1 MRCHRL
7 GFHGAT
13 YSRILV
19 KAELWKALTSFIK
32 CFPTSWLVSRAMQGH
47 CFYPYVALDQR
58 VNPFICVTPKWRPS
72 DTQVSPKWNPYD
84 SQCSHCGSTTFI
96 CVVVLCEQN
105 RNNNIGFACYSTPY
119 ASPLQWLV
127 SKLQQ
132 QQKTTVTV
140 FLVREIYRKT
150 SILTNC
156 QPQRQDWP
164 RLEKK
169 TMKMMNTTLLL
180 YSTDPERL
188 RQSQCWCKQVV

>member
-1 MRCHRL
+1 MWRWTRGSTPFICVAIAI

-84 SQCSHCGSTTFI
+84 SQCRVTAGQPLSYASSFSVNKIAITKLDPPAIQPLMRCHCIG
-96 CVVVLCEQN
+96 CDQN
-105 RNNNIGFACYSTPY
+105 RKNN
-119 ASPLQWLV
+119 
-127 SKLQQ
+127 K
-132 QQKTTVTV
+132 KTVTI
-140 FLVREIYRKT
+140 F
-150 SILTNC
+150 
-156 QPQRQDWP
+156 
-164 RLEKK
+164 
-169 TMKMMNTTLLL
+169 
-180 YSTDPERL
+180 
-188 RQSQCWCKQVV
+188 

>member
-1 MRCHRL
+1 ML
-7 GFHGAT
+7 PDQLA
-13 YSRILV
+13 SV
-19 KAELWKALTSFIK
+19 KSNAGSLPLSLCGIGPAGQTLHM
-32 CFPTSWLVSRAMQGH
+32 CDAQ
-47 CFYPYVALDQR
+47 
-58 VNPFICVTPKWRPS
+58 VTPKWDPS
-72 DTQVSPKWNPYD
+72 ETHMTPRAIQ
-84 SQCSHCGSTTFI
+84 SHCGSTTFI

-180 YSTDPERL
+180 YITDPDRL